1 MSGCS
6 SKVGED
12 SRVYLLYVPVI
23 FLLFMERIVRE
34 AIGATVQTPE
44 KSEILADYDGDL
56 VCGGFA
62 DSFAG
67 SAVSGP
73 RSKRH

>member
-1 MSGCS
+1 
-6 SKVGED
+6 
-12 SRVYLLYVPVI
+12 
-23 FLLFMERIVRE
+23 MERIVRE